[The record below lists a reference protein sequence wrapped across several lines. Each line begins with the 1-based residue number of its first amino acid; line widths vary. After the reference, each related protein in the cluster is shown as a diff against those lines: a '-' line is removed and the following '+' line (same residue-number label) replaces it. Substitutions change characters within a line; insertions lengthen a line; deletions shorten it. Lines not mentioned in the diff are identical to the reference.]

1 MRSQRLQRC
10 DRRRGSSMSSTYGD
24 STPHPGTTQNTPV
37 WPWRNLP
44 DALVPQLAATLAHQ
58 LTAGPLYVLIDPFAG
73 DLELG
78 IDATGKP
85 HQRIRVPG
93 TDLNQAVEQLPFLV
107 EIEDAR
113 DPLLAQS
120 VEWAALE
127 HMVACGAGDGPYRIG
142 GWLQP
147 HATGSG
153 AVLARQIGALLHAS
167 GAPHGGRY
175 LRLAD
180 RRVLALLRHAPLL
193 SAAMSAAPT
202 LRPIDWYAQLQGI
215 AAWTYLDANFGLQ
228 RLDCRQG
235 APTHAALK
243 LDDAYWQ
250 LLGASE
256 TINRTLMAWQG
267 RQHPL
272 PADALVQTAQ
282 RLVLARA
289 AGLREPQDCVAYAA
303 EALSFPAFSTWKSL
317 PGYVAHCQ
325 KKQQAF
331 AEELP
336 SLRRHWATT
345 PL

>member
-1 MRSQRLQRC
+1 
-10 DRRRGSSMSSTYGD
+10 MSSTYED
-24 STPHPGTTQNTPV
+24 LTPHPGTTHNTLSG
-37 WPWRNLP
+37 WPWRDLP
-44 DALVPQLAATLAHQ
+44 DALVPQLTDTLAHH
-58 LTAGPLYVLIDPFAG
+58 LTTGPLYVLIDPFAG
-73 DLELG
+73 DLDLG

-85 HQRIRVPG
+85 HRRIQVPG
-93 TDLNQAVEQLPFLV
+93 TDLNQAAEQLPFLV
-107 EIEDAR
+107 EIEDTL

-147 HATGSG
+147 HATGNG
-153 AVLARQIGALLHAS
+153 AGLARQIGALLRAS

-193 SAAMSAAPT
+193 SVAIPAAPT
-202 LRPIDWYAQLQGI
+202 LHPIDWHKQLQGI
-215 AAWTYLDANFGLQ
+215 AAWIYLDANFGLQ
-228 RLDCRQG
+228 RLEGHQG
-235 APTHAALK
+235 APTNAALK

-267 RQHPL
+267 TQHPL
-272 PADALVQTAQ
+272 PADALGQTVQH
-282 RLVLARA
+282 LVLARE
-289 AGLREPQDCVAYAA
+289 AGLRDPQDCVAYAA
-303 EALSFPAFSTWKSL
+303 EALNFPAFSAWKNL
-317 PGYVAHCQ
+317 QAYIAHCQ

-336 SLRRHWATT
+336 SLRRHWVTT